1 MDIGERLLK
10 LRKGVG
16 LSQEEVANKLGVSR
30 QTISKWETGE
40 SNPDFDKIIPI
51 CELYNITT
59 DELIKGTPK
68 EVEDNRDSN
77 SIKVNNREARKKT
90 AKVLAISIFLYFVSI
105 IWVVIVSSYNFI
117 NEETMIGI
125 FLFIVAIATCIII
138 YHFVANGKGKN
149 ELYIE
154 RRKKYGVVDNILALL
169 FTILYFVVS
178 FTTWRFDISWI
189 IWIVYA
195 LVIEIAHLII
205 DSKEKNKN
213 E

>member
-1 MDIGERLLK
+1 
-10 LRKGVG
+10 
-16 LSQEEVANKLGVSR
+16 
-30 QTISKWETGE
+30 
-40 SNPDFDKIIPI
+40 
-51 CELYNITT
+51 
-59 DELIKGTPK
+59 
-68 EVEDNRDSN
+68 
-77 SIKVNNREARKKT
+77 
-90 AKVLAISIFLYFVSI
+90 
-105 IWVVIVSSYNFI
+105 
-117 NEETMIGI
+117 MIGI

-195 LVIEIAHLII
+195 LVVEIAHLII

>member
-90 AKVLAISIFLYFVSI
+90 AKVLAISIF
-105 IWVVIVSSYNFI
+105 FI
-117 NEETMIGI
+117 FCFDNLGCNCQ
-125 FLFIVAIATCIII
+125 FL
-138 YHFVANGKGKN
+138 
-149 ELYIE
+149 
-154 RRKKYGVVDNILALL
+154 
-169 FTILYFVVS
+169 
-178 FTTWRFDISWI
+178 
-189 IWIVYA
+189 
-195 LVIEIAHLII
+195 
-205 DSKEKNKN
+205 
-213 E
+213 

>member
-195 LVIEIAHLII
+195 LVVEIAHLII